1 MTEPAPAPAFGHIRI
16 RVGALVFCG
25 NEVALLRRER
35 PGGVRFFT
43 PPGGNVEP
51 GEELEAALWRELD
64 EELGLARGQVA
75 AAPELL
81 WVVDQ
86 RVNRPGATP
95 PPRKLHLLYRLH
107 ISEAVRDGLAAE
119 EYDELPDG
127 THEVGYVDWLDHRG
141 TADLPIF
148 PPIGPALAALA
159 ATDAP
164 ISDAA
169 LPAVTDENYTWVER

>member
-1 MTEPAPAPAFGHIRI
+1 MTEPEPVPAFSHVKI

-25 NEVALLRRER
+25 DEVALIRRER

-51 GEELEAALWRELD
+51 GEDLEAALWRELD
-64 EELGLARGQVA
+64 EELGLAQGQVP

-86 RVNRPGATP
+86 RVSRPGPTAA
-95 PPRKLHLLYRLH
+95 PRKLHLVYRLH

-127 THEVGYVDWLDHRG
+127 THEVGHIDWLDYRS
-141 TADLPIF
+141 TADLPVF
-148 PPIGPALAALA
+148 PLIGPALAALPA
-159 ATDAP
+159 PNAP
-164 ISDAA
+164 ISSAA
-169 LPAVTDENYTWVER
+169 LPAVTDANYTWVER